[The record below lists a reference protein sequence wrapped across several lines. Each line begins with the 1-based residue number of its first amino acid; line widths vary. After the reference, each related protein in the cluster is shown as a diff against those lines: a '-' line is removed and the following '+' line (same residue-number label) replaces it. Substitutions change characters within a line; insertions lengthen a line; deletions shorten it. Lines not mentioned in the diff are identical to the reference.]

1 MNARTKIFIA
11 EYDCARLISLMLW
24 LEQFPEFEITGTAQF
39 GSDLVHRVKES
50 QPDVVL
56 LDFNSETIDSLHIVR
71 AIRNSATAAAILAT
85 ASAEVSVKDCLKSS
99 EADEIINPSSSMKDL
114 SESIRRVVKKK
125 RLALAANMPMTKAG

>member
-39 GSDLVHRVKES
+39 GSDLLQRVKES

-56 LDFNSETIDSLHIVR
+56 LDFNTETIDSLHIVR
-71 AIRNSATAAAILAT
+71 AIRNSASAAAILAT
-85 ASAEVSVKDCLKSS
+85 ASGDVSVKECLKSS
-99 EADEIINPSSSMKDL
+99 EADEVINPSSSMKDL
-114 SESIRRVVKKK
+114 CESIRRVVKKK
-125 RLALAANMPMTKAG
+125 RVALAANVPMTKAG